1 MPSLVGTDIAANYKK
16 HVISQSGVGKE
27 LIVSILG
34 DDGNGNAAAMVD
46 ADLDAMIA
54 YITTQHGSGG
64 TGDSAFTIGGLGTAN
79 GSAFVSGATTKVF
92 LRCQGTGDHDAA
104 WVAAV
109 KAAGDAVGNI
119 VFNVAVEAVFTP
131 AR

>member
-1 MPSLVGTDIAANYKK
+1 MPSLIGTDIAANYKK

-34 DDGNGNAAAMVD
+34 AAAMVD

-64 TGDSAFTIGGLGTAN
+64 TGDSAFTVGGLGTAD
-79 GSAFVSGATTKVF
+79 GSAFASGATTKVF

-104 WVAAV
+104 WEAAV
-109 KAAGDAVGNI
+109 KAAGDAVGNTT
-119 VFNVAVEAVFTP
+119 FTVAVEAVFTP
-131 AR
+131 AT

>member
-1 MPSLVGTDIAANYKK
+1 MPSLIGTDIAANYKK

-34 DDGNGNAAAMVD
+34 AAAMVD

-54 YITTQHGSGG
+54 YITTQHGSNG
-64 TGDSAFTIGGLGTAN
+64 TGDSAFTVGGLGTAD
-79 GSAFVSGATTKVF
+79 GSAFASGATTKVF

-104 WVAAV
+104 WEAAV
-109 KAAGDAVGNI
+109 KAAGDAVGNTT
-119 VFNVAVEAVFTP
+119 FTVAVEAVFTP
-131 AR
+131 AT

>member
-1 MPSLVGTDIAANYKK
+1 MPVVGSPISDNYKK

-34 DDGNGNAAAMVD
+34 AAAMVD
-46 ADLDAMIA
+46 ADLEAMIA
-54 YITTQHGSGG
+54 YITTQHGSNG
-64 TGDSAFTIGGLGTAN
+64 TGDSAFTIGGLGTAD
-79 GSAFVSGATTKVF
+79 GSAFESGTTTKVF

-104 WVAAV
+104 WAAAV
-109 KAAGDAVGNI
+109 KAAGDGVGNTTFT
-119 VFNVAVEAVFTP
+119 VTVEAVFTP